1 MARGWES
8 KSVEIQI
15 EEADSEAKSDDE
27 KTRRLQDEQI
37 EYKREGLKLQRARVL
52 QETESAR
59 NPRYIKMLEEMLK
72 HLDGE
77 LEALPPEKTANRKA

>member
-15 EEADSEAKSDDE
+15 EDAGSAAKADEE
-27 KTRRLQDEQI
+27 KPQKAQDAQV

-52 QETESAR
+52 QEMESAR
-59 NPRYIKMLEEMLK
+59 NPRYIKMLDDMLK

-77 LEALPPEKTANRKA
+77 LEALPEGKIARRK

>member
-15 EEADSEAKSDDE
+15 EEAGSAAKADDE
-27 KTRRLQDEQI
+27 KMQSVQDAQVEYRRQ
-37 EYKREGLKLQRARVL
+37 GLMLQRARIL
-52 QETESAR
+52 QEMESAR
-59 NPRYIKMLEEMLK
+59 NPRYITMLEEMLS

-77 LEALPPEKTANRKA
+77 LEALLPGKNVTPKS